1 MERIILCIFNLG
13 TYEQAIHLITSV
25 GTKTIGYANLEDLPW
40 MLVNSC
46 ENYDATR
53 IQLYG
58 CDPYLQ
64 PIVDEIR
71 KLNNK
76 IEIGVN

>member
-13 TYEQAIHLITSV
+13 TCEQAIHLITSV

-53 IQLYG
+53 I
-58 CDPYLQ
+58 
-64 PIVDEIR
+64 
-71 KLNNK
+71 
-76 IEIGVN
+76 